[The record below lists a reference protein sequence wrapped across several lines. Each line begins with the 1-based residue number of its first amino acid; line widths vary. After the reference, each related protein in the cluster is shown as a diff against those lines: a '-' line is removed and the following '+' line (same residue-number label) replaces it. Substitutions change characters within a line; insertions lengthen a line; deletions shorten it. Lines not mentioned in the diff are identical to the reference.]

1 MVLEL
6 VKKQIMKTDQFLEII
21 KAGYIMSD
29 ETNRLFLELSKIEDF
44 GPDYLKL
51 VRRISGQ
58 YPYEY
63 RFSCL
68 LAFVENC
75 LLDNL
80 ISEEETNDIEFLKS
94 AFEIIAGDFYLLHRD
109 YIMRIIQLQ
118 YHLYKLDNVI
128 DFEESEEIAF
138 LQKIFD
144 LGSDQMS
151 EFILFEDKN

>member
-1 MVLEL
+1 
-6 VKKQIMKTDQFLEII
+6 MKPNQFTEII
-21 KAGYIMSD
+21 ESGYIMSD
-29 ETNRLFLELSKIEDF
+29 ETNRLFLELSKMEDYSS
-44 GPDYLKL
+44 DYLKL
-51 VRRISGQ
+51 VREISRK
-58 YPYEY
+58 YDYEY

-75 LLDNL
+75 LWDNL

-94 AFEIIAGDFYLLHRD
+94 AFEIISGDFYLLHRD

-118 YHLYKLDNVI
+118 YHLYKLDKVI
-128 DFEESEEIAF
+128 DFEESEEISF

-144 LGSDQMS
+144 LGSDQML